1 VDVEQVVRGESRKYL
16 DHPTE
21 SINEKNE
28 ASQDCKRAGATSAL
42 SATKCA
48 RRVHSRAIRRKFSAD
63 LLHLDRI
70 TANARSQSVPIGGAR
85 NKSGFKQISAT
96 VLAELLSPNFQ
107 VVQPA
112 TPLGMLVAMYRVA
125 VPLLALACFAL
136 LTFSLAGPAGSD
148 WPIYGHD
155 AGGQRYSPLSS
166 VNRQNVGSLHIAWT
180 FRTGDAYTPPRG
192 KPTAFESTPLYIDG
206 ALYLTTPLGRVIALD
221 PLTGKERWSYDSKVP
236 RDKGYGDFANRGAS
250 AWTSPSGHLRLF
262 LTTIDARLIAVDAAT
277 GKACPDFGDNGVVNL
292 RNGLRIPPDPNR
304 FADYEETSPP
314 AVVGNTV
321 IVGSAIADNNRT
333 NQPSGEVRGF
343 DAASGKQKWSWD
355 PIPQSSSLPGADGW
369 KNGSARRTG
378 AANAWSIIV
387 ADLPRELVFVPT
399 GSASPDYYG
408 GERPGDNRFANSLV
422 ALSAETGEFVWGF
435 QTVHHDLWDY
445 DVANPAVLFDV
456 HRNGGVILAVGV
468 GSKTGHFFIL
478 NRETGKP
485 IFGVEERTV
494 PKSDVA
500 GEVSSPTQPFPMA
513 PRPLA
518 RATLSPEDIQ
528 GAEADRKWCR
538 DRIAGLRSEGIFT
551 PPSLRGSLLIPGN
564 VGGMSWGGAAY
575 DPNSHL
581 LIIPVN
587 NLAAEVRLI
596 PRAGFDREEAAAG
609 RDLSS
614 DWEFARQVGTP
625 YGMARR
631 FLRSPSGA
639 PCTPPPFGTLNAID
653 ADTAELRW
661 SVPLGQFPAMGGAP
675 AAPPAWGS
683 VALGGPIVT
692 AGGLVFMAG
701 TLDPAVR
708 AFDISSGKELWKA
721 DLPTSARSTPMTFR
735 GPNGQQFVVIS
746 AGGHGIP
753 GGPPLGDYLV
763 AFSLKRD

>member
-1 VDVEQVVRGESRKYL
+1 MHYFPD
-16 DHPTE
+16 
-21 SINEKNE
+21 
-28 ASQDCKRAGATSAL
+28 
-42 SATKCA
+42 
-48 RRVHSRAIRRKFSAD
+48 
-63 LLHLDRI
+63 
-70 TANARSQSVPIGGAR
+70 
-85 NKSGFKQISAT
+85 
-96 VLAELLSPNFQ
+96 
-107 VVQPA
+107 
-112 TPLGMLVAMYRVA
+112 VA
-125 VPLLALACFAL
+125 VL
-136 LTFSLAGPAGSD
+136 
-148 WPIYGHD
+148 
-155 AGGQRYSPLSS
+155 
-166 VNRQNVGSLHIAWT
+166 
-180 FRTGDAYTPPRG
+180 
-192 KPTAFESTPLYIDG
+192 
-206 ALYLTTPLGRVIALD
+206 
-221 PLTGKERWSYDSKVP
+221 
-236 RDKGYGDFANRGAS
+236 
-250 AWTSPSGHLRLF
+250 
-262 LTTIDARLIAVDAAT
+262 
-277 GKACPDFGDNGVVNL
+277 
-292 RNGLRIPPDPNR
+292 
-304 FADYEETSPP
+304 
-314 AVVGNTV
+314 
-321 IVGSAIADNNRT
+321 
-333 NQPSGEVRGF
+333 
-343 DAASGKQKWSWD
+343 
-355 PIPQSSSLPGADGW
+355 
-369 KNGSARRTG
+369 
-378 AANAWSIIV
+378 NA
-387 ADLPRELVFVPT
+387 
-399 GSASPDYYG
+399 
-408 GERPGDNRFANSLV
+408 
-422 ALSAETGEFVWGF
+422 
-435 QTVHHDLWDY
+435 
-445 DVANPAVLFDV
+445 
-456 HRNGGVILAVGV
+456 V

-721 DLPTSARSTPMTFR
+721 NLGGQVVMAPITYQVDGKQYIVFATGQGSSTS
-735 GPNGQQFVVIS
+735 
-746 AGGHGIP
+746 
-753 GGPPLGDYLV
+753 LV
-763 AFSLKRD
+763 ALTLPR